1 MAITFVPRD
10 KKKTLFRSII
20 TIFLVL
26 ILFIT
31 PFLIFSP
38 LFTGQSKDIF
48 IEEVNRP
55 DIGIDF
61 SIIDSDEVKNLE
73 TFLVPQIEFS
83 YKALD
88 KNNKQVTGRIFAND
102 ENDAKNNLSNSG
114 FKNINLEEVNIG
126 KKEPF
131 VPYY

>member
-10 KKKTLFRSII
+10 KKQTLFRSII

-38 LFTGQSKDIF
+38 LFTDQSENIF
-48 IEEVNRP
+48 IEKVNRP

-61 SIIDSDEVKNLE
+61 GIIDSDEVKNLE

-131 VPYY
+131 VP